1 MKATIPENFLKV
13 MNKMFPE
20 ICNIE
25 ISDIQT
31 SNISLSE
38 MLYGASRA
46 GIQEYKDSRLF
57 FVKVKIVIGRYHDP
71 KHDAKGYTE
80 ELTNLFKYVYPEM
93 DFVQFRVEHV
103 KLMAKPTR
111 EEMVAELF
119 YPIK

>member
-20 ICNIE
+20 ISDIE
-25 ISDIQT
+25 ISETQF
-31 SNISLSE
+31 SNVSLSE
-38 MLYGASRA
+38 MLYGTREK
-46 GIQEYKDSRLF
+46 GYEDSRLF
-57 FVKVKIVIGRYHDP
+57 FVKVKIVIGRYQDP

-103 KLMAKPTR
+103 KLITKPTK